1 MEERPHYWGH
11 RKRLRERLL
20 KMGAEGLRDY
30 EILEL
35 LLTYAF
41 PRKDVKPLAKKLIN
55 HFGSFSNILDAS
67 VEELQKVPGLT
78 QRSAFLL
85 PLVKEASGTYLAE
98 KMRQKDLLTS
108 PKAAIEFARAK
119 LAGKT
124 NESFM
129 IIYLNTRNEAI
140 DYEILYEGTLD
151 SSVVYPRRIIE
162 GAINHHASGLLVVH
176 NHPSG
181 HTDPSAEDKHITQ
194 AILKAAQTM
203 DIRLLDHSIVGK
215 GGYFSFAENRLLE
228 EPI

>member
-1 MEERPHYWGH
+1 MEEKPHYWGH
-11 RKRLRERLL
+11 RKRLRERLV
-20 KMGAEGLRDY
+20 KTGAEGLHDY

-41 PRKDVKPLAKKLIN
+41 PRKDVKPLAKKLIE
-55 HFGSFSNILDAS
+55 HFGSFSNVLDAS

-78 QRSAFLL
+78 LRSALLL
-85 PLVKEASGTYLAE
+85 PLVKEASSAYLVE
-98 KMRQKDLLTS
+98 KMGQKDLLTS
-108 PKAAIEFARAK
+108 PQIVVDFARVK

-124 NESFM
+124 NEIFM
-129 IIYLNTRNEAI
+129 VIYLNIRNEVI
-140 DYEILYEGTLD
+140 DHEILHEGTLD

-162 GAINHHASGLLVVH
+162 GAVNHHASGLLLIH

-203 DIRLLDHSIVGK
+203 DIRVLDHIVVGK
-215 GGYFSFAENRLLE
+215 GGYFSFAQNHLLE
-228 EPI
+228 ESI